1 MLSRQAAKFFRMNY
15 DMEHTEF
22 TKSLMAGVFAGIAA
36 TVISL
41 LFNTF
46 FRGYTG
52 FFLSEIINVSTVIFA
67 LLTLGTIAGPVFYF
81 FHHYLKTGT
90 ALFQFASIII
100 TILLVIGGMQVQ
112 RSTDAIATKEFREL
126 LAGVIIITGL
136 CISIGIPFLYKH
148 DYI

>member
-1 MLSRQAAKFFRMNY
+1 
-15 DMEHTEF
+15 
-22 TKSLMAGVFAGIAA
+22 MAGVFAGIAA

-52 FFLSEIINVSTVIFA
+52 FFLSELINVATVIFV

-81 FHHYLKTGT
+81 FHHYSKAGT
-90 ALFQFASIII
+90 ILFQFASIII
-100 TILLVIGGMQVQ
+100 TILLIIGCMQIQ
-112 RSTDAIATKEFREL
+112 RSTDAIVAKEFREL
-126 LAGVIIITGL
+126 LSGVILITGL

>member
-1 MLSRQAAKFFRMNY
+1 MNY

-22 TKSLMAGVFAGIAA
+22 TKSLLSGVFAGIAA

-52 FFLSEIINVSTVIFA
+52 FYLSELINVSTVIFT

-81 FHHYLKTGT
+81 FHHYVKSGT
-90 ALFQFASIII
+90 IFFQVISIII
-100 TILLVIGGMQVQ
+100 TILLVVGGMQVQ
-112 RSTDAIATKEFREL
+112 RSADPTAAREFKEL
-126 LAGVIIITGL
+126 LAGIIVITGL
-136 CISIGIPFLYKH
+136 CISVGIPLLYRH

>member
-1 MLSRQAAKFFRMNY
+1 MNY
-15 DMEHTEF
+15 DMHHTEF
-22 TKSLMAGVFAGIAA
+22 TKSLLAGVFAGIAA

-52 FFLSEIINVSTVIFA
+52 FFLSELINVSTVIFT
-67 LLTLGTIAGPVFYF
+67 LLVLGTIAGPVFYF

-90 ALFQFASIII
+90 ILFQIASIII
-100 TILLVIGGMQVQ
+100 TILLIIGGLQVQ
-112 RSTDAIATKEFREL
+112 RSADAIASKEFREL
-126 LAGVIIITGL
+126 LTGVTIITGL
-136 CISIGIPFLYKH
+136 CISFGIPFLYKH